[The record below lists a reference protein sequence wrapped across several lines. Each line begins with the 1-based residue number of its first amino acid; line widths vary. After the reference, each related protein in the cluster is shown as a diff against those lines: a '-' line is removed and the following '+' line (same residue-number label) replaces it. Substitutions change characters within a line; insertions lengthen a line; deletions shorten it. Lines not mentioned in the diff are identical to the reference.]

1 MATYASL
8 NAQDKLIVDNT
19 VNLLRSS
26 AGEIARVF
34 NHLVAIANDT
44 NAVAL
49 VTSLDVGEVVP
60 NNSGLAGSD
69 ELTRTEIVNLYNSLN
84 AIRTANDTAPNRAA
98 WSKAAGINAMLG

>member
-1 MATYASL
+1 MATYSSL

-19 VNLLRSS
+19 INLLRAS

-34 NHLVAIANDT
+34 NHLVAIAADT

-49 VTSLDVGEVVP
+49 VTSIDPGEVIP
-60 NNSGLAGSD
+60 NTSGLAGAD
-69 ELTRTEIVNLYNSLN
+69 ELTRTEVVALYNALN

-98 WSKAAGINAMLG
+98 WSKAAGINGMLG

>member
-1 MATYASL
+1 MATYNSL

-19 VNLLRSS
+19 VNLLRAS

-34 NHLVAIANDT
+34 NHLVAIAGDS

-49 VTSLDVGEVVP
+49 VTSIDAGEVIP
-60 NNSGLAGSD
+60 NTSGLAGAD
-69 ELTRTEIVNLYNSLN
+69 ELTRTEVVALYTALN

-98 WSKAAGINAMLG
+98 WSKAAGINGMLG